1 MQKVVGFFSKPE
13 NLFVLTLL
21 IGLFTG
27 TYKVVS
33 KASNHN
39 NSLYQRVSSPI
50 CFYLRLFGYVYTL
63 PWIGSLL
70 ISGGNY
76 EEWLQAS
83 KNTEPYRFFIIGLV
97 MIFGSYAMYI
107 PVLLERIARGIMN
120 KVSIKNDLELINS
133 KFGTSYT
140 ASDYMYGK
148 GHIKQIVTYISIGE
162 ESIAELISNPKLSD
176 AKRTV
181 ILDLLSRGLT
191 VDQIKPYIQS
201 DDTRWLMARDEMFV
215 NERFLEKVLQV
226 MGRMRFGVK
235 NSMLI
240 ALQNEK
246 ATRIATAAS
255 WRGLGVQLLPGAEAK
270 PIWLDAGA
278 DTQRKTIVPSKWYDI
293 TQTDAGEKLTLKG
306 TIYNTLAI
314 CRITLNQIDE
324 LKIVEQQGVTG
335 IHYDREVHAY
345 LVQPGQ
351 MERAMLCYA
360 ALEALAEKDFALV
373 FQENEKTALPDTP
386 ANEIIAKCAAYIVC
400 VHFGVL
406 PQEVCVRVPTALGT
420 DKIENLLRAL
430 STAQSIAAQEIMVIE
445 NRLRSKKWR
454 TI

>member
-107 PVLLERIARGIMN
+107 PVLLERIARGIMD

-148 GHIKQIVTYISIGE
+148 GHIKQMYYVWYECPETEMNFGTVM
-162 ESIAELISNPKLSD
+162 ELILAETVEEGDEAGISATQVLIEELRARSPRHIAVRYFD
-176 AKRTV
+176 AE
-181 ILDLLSRGLT
+181 
-191 VDQIKPYIQS
+191 KP
-201 DDTRWLMARDEMFV
+201 
-215 NERFLEKVLQV
+215 
-226 MGRMRFGVK
+226 
-235 NSMLI
+235 
-240 ALQNEK
+240 
-246 ATRIATAAS
+246 
-255 WRGLGVQLLPGAEAK
+255 
-270 PIWLDAGA
+270 
-278 DTQRKTIVPSKWYDI
+278 
-293 TQTDAGEKLTLKG
+293 
-306 TIYNTLAI
+306 
-314 CRITLNQIDE
+314 
-324 LKIVEQQGVTG
+324 
-335 IHYDREVHAY
+335 
-345 LVQPGQ
+345 
-351 MERAMLCYA
+351 AMLP
-360 ALEALAEKDFALV
+360 FFSV
-373 FQENEKTALPDTP
+373 
-386 ANEIIAKCAAYIVC
+386 
-400 VHFGVL
+400 
-406 PQEVCVRVPTALGT
+406 
-420 DKIENLLRAL
+420 
-430 STAQSIAAQEIMVIE
+430 
-445 NRLRSKKWR
+445 
-454 TI
+454 

>member
-120 KVSIKNDLELINS
+120 KDLELINS

-201 DDTRWLMARDEMFV
+201 DDPYTAEQLQFELYKLFFTQIGIV
-215 NERFLEKVLQV
+215 NSR
-226 MGRMRFGVK
+226 
-235 NSMLI
+235 N
-240 ALQNEK
+240 
-246 ATRIATAAS
+246 
-255 WRGLGVQLLPGAEAK
+255 
-270 PIWLDAGA
+270 
-278 DTQRKTIVPSKWYDI
+278 I
-293 TQTDAGEKLTLKG
+293 TK
-306 TIYNTLAI
+306 
-314 CRITLNQIDE
+314 
-324 LKIVEQQGVTG
+324 
-335 IHYDREVHAY
+335 
-345 LVQPGQ
+345 
-351 MERAMLCYA
+351 
-360 ALEALAEKDFALV
+360 
-373 FQENEKTALPDTP
+373 
-386 ANEIIAKCAAYIVC
+386 
-400 VHFGVL
+400 
-406 PQEVCVRVPTALGT
+406 
-420 DKIENLLRAL
+420 
-430 STAQSIAAQEIMVIE
+430 
-445 NRLRSKKWR
+445 
-454 TI
+454 

>member
-107 PVLLERIARGIMN
+107 PVLLERIA
-120 KVSIKNDLELINS
+120 
-133 KFGTSYT
+133 
-140 ASDYMYGK
+140 
-148 GHIKQIVTYISIGE
+148 TYISIGE

-201 DDTRWLMARDEMFV
+201 DDPYTAEQLQFELYKLFFTQIGIV
-215 NERFLEKVLQV
+215 NSR
-226 MGRMRFGVK
+226 
-235 NSMLI
+235 N
-240 ALQNEK
+240 
-246 ATRIATAAS
+246 
-255 WRGLGVQLLPGAEAK
+255 
-270 PIWLDAGA
+270 
-278 DTQRKTIVPSKWYDI
+278 I
-293 TQTDAGEKLTLKG
+293 TK
-306 TIYNTLAI
+306 
-314 CRITLNQIDE
+314 
-324 LKIVEQQGVTG
+324 
-335 IHYDREVHAY
+335 
-345 LVQPGQ
+345 
-351 MERAMLCYA
+351 
-360 ALEALAEKDFALV
+360 
-373 FQENEKTALPDTP
+373 
-386 ANEIIAKCAAYIVC
+386 
-400 VHFGVL
+400 
-406 PQEVCVRVPTALGT
+406 
-420 DKIENLLRAL
+420 
-430 STAQSIAAQEIMVIE
+430 
-445 NRLRSKKWR
+445 
-454 TI
+454 

>member
-107 PVLLERIARGIMN
+107 PVLLERIARGIMD

-140 ASDYMYGK
+140 ASDY
-148 GHIKQIVTYISIGE
+148 IRVS
-162 ESIAELISNPKLSD
+162 A
-176 AKRTV
+176 V
-181 ILDLLSRGLT
+181 
-191 VDQIKPYIQS
+191 
-201 DDTRWLMARDEMFV
+201 
-215 NERFLEKVLQV
+215 
-226 MGRMRFGVK
+226 
-235 NSMLI
+235 
-240 ALQNEK
+240 
-246 ATRIATAAS
+246 
-255 WRGLGVQLLPGAEAK
+255 
-270 PIWLDAGA
+270 PIWHRSL
-278 DTQRKTIVPSKWYDI
+278 R
-293 TQTDAGEKLTLKG
+293 
-306 TIYNTLAI
+306 
-314 CRITLNQIDE
+314 
-324 LKIVEQQGVTG
+324 
-335 IHYDREVHAY
+335 
-345 LVQPGQ
+345 
-351 MERAMLCYA
+351 YA
-360 ALEALAEKDFALV
+360 
-373 FQENEKTALPDTP
+373 Q
-386 ANEIIAKCAAYIVC
+386 
-400 VHFGVL
+400 
-406 PQEVCVRVPTALGT
+406 VRRWP
-420 DKIENLLRAL
+420 
-430 STAQSIAAQEIMVIE
+430 
-445 NRLRSKKWR
+445 
-454 TI
+454 

>member
-176 AKRTV
+176 AKRIV

-201 DDTRWLMARDEMFV
+201 DDPYTAEQLQFELYKLFFTQIGIV
-215 NERFLEKVLQV
+215 NSR
-226 MGRMRFGVK
+226 
-235 NSMLI
+235 N
-240 ALQNEK
+240 
-246 ATRIATAAS
+246 
-255 WRGLGVQLLPGAEAK
+255 
-270 PIWLDAGA
+270 
-278 DTQRKTIVPSKWYDI
+278 I
-293 TQTDAGEKLTLKG
+293 TK
-306 TIYNTLAI
+306 
-314 CRITLNQIDE
+314 
-324 LKIVEQQGVTG
+324 
-335 IHYDREVHAY
+335 
-345 LVQPGQ
+345 
-351 MERAMLCYA
+351 
-360 ALEALAEKDFALV
+360 
-373 FQENEKTALPDTP
+373 
-386 ANEIIAKCAAYIVC
+386 
-400 VHFGVL
+400 
-406 PQEVCVRVPTALGT
+406 
-420 DKIENLLRAL
+420 
-430 STAQSIAAQEIMVIE
+430 
-445 NRLRSKKWR
+445 
-454 TI
+454 

>member
-1 MQKVVGFFSKPE
+1 MQKVIVFFSKPE
-13 NLFVLTLL
+13 NLFALALL
-21 IGLFTG
+21 MGLSSG
-27 TYKVVS
+27 TCKAVS
-33 KASNHN
+33 KAYNHN

-107 PVLLERIARGIMN
+107 PVLLERIARGIMD

-140 ASDYMYGK
+140 ASDYMYMYGK

-201 DDTRWLMARDEMFV
+201 DDPYTAEQLQFELYKLFFTQIGIV
-215 NERFLEKVLQV
+215 NSR
-226 MGRMRFGVK
+226 
-235 NSMLI
+235 N
-240 ALQNEK
+240 
-246 ATRIATAAS
+246 
-255 WRGLGVQLLPGAEAK
+255 
-270 PIWLDAGA
+270 
-278 DTQRKTIVPSKWYDI
+278 I
-293 TQTDAGEKLTLKG
+293 TK
-306 TIYNTLAI
+306 
-314 CRITLNQIDE
+314 
-324 LKIVEQQGVTG
+324 
-335 IHYDREVHAY
+335 
-345 LVQPGQ
+345 
-351 MERAMLCYA
+351 
-360 ALEALAEKDFALV
+360 
-373 FQENEKTALPDTP
+373 
-386 ANEIIAKCAAYIVC
+386 
-400 VHFGVL
+400 
-406 PQEVCVRVPTALGT
+406 
-420 DKIENLLRAL
+420 
-430 STAQSIAAQEIMVIE
+430 
-445 NRLRSKKWR
+445 
-454 TI
+454 

>member
-97 MIFGSYAMYI
+97 
-107 PVLLERIARGIMN
+107 LLERIARGIMD

-201 DDTRWLMARDEMFV
+201 DDPYTAEQLQFELYKLFFTQIGIV
-215 NERFLEKVLQV
+215 NSR
-226 MGRMRFGVK
+226 
-235 NSMLI
+235 N
-240 ALQNEK
+240 
-246 ATRIATAAS
+246 
-255 WRGLGVQLLPGAEAK
+255 
-270 PIWLDAGA
+270 
-278 DTQRKTIVPSKWYDI
+278 I
-293 TQTDAGEKLTLKG
+293 TK
-306 TIYNTLAI
+306 
-314 CRITLNQIDE
+314 
-324 LKIVEQQGVTG
+324 
-335 IHYDREVHAY
+335 
-345 LVQPGQ
+345 
-351 MERAMLCYA
+351 
-360 ALEALAEKDFALV
+360 
-373 FQENEKTALPDTP
+373 
-386 ANEIIAKCAAYIVC
+386 
-400 VHFGVL
+400 
-406 PQEVCVRVPTALGT
+406 
-420 DKIENLLRAL
+420 
-430 STAQSIAAQEIMVIE
+430 
-445 NRLRSKKWR
+445 
-454 TI
+454 